1 MKRIAIVIVTALVGV
16 LATAAIVQASR
27 GSGAPTPERSA
38 SAAAKA
44 APRPARIVLRRTHL
58 GRILVDRLGR
68 TLYLFE
74 KDHSRRSSTC
84 SGACAQAWPPVTTTG
99 TPVAGRGVSASKI
112 GTFRRASGKRQV
124 TYNGHP
130 LYRYVGDSRPG
141 DTNGQG
147 SRAFGAGWYVMNAA
161 GRKVDTD

>member
-1 MKRIAIVIVTALVGV
+1 MKRTAIVIVTALVGA

-27 GSGAPTPERSA
+27 GPAKTTPPP
-38 SAAAKA
+38 AK
-44 APRPARIVLRRTHL
+44 VGLRTTTL
-58 GRILVDRLGR
+58 GRILVDRAGR

-74 KDHSRRSSTC
+74 KDRNGRSSC

-99 TPVAGRGVSASKI
+99 TPVAGAGVSRSKL
-112 GTFRRASGKRQV
+112 GTVRRSSGKRQV

-141 DTNGQG
+141 NTNGQG
-147 SRAFGAGWYVMNAA
+147 SNAFGAGWYVMSAA
-161 GRKVDTD
+161 GRKIDSDR